1 MHPCGGT
8 LGPTCKVLPAL
19 PVKDLHRPGAYNQ
32 SCCLKQ
38 VQGEPSLW
46 GSPSSIQTL
55 SFFLAQTHHSL
66 LLGCQYAEML
76 RGWVQAQEPVCL
88 PGKKLEEREQGKKA
102 SQVRGSNRRKWT
114 SEGKKHPKGLPGAK
128 ASAVL
133 EGLRSFHWVYGQEGV
148 GPLASERTWEGAG
161 QESDGSGLTRVRG
174 GVAGVRIATGWAE
187 VGEDV
192 CTWPSSTPLGRIQ
205 QRRG

>member
-19 PVKDLHRPGAYNQ
+19 PVKDLHRPGASNQ

-38 VQGEPSLW
+38 VQGKPSLW
-46 GSPSSIQTL
+46 GSSSSIRTL

-66 LLGCQYAEML
+66 WLGCQYVEML

-102 SQVRGSNRRKWT
+102 SQVRGSNRENGRQRER
-114 SEGKKHPKGLPGAK
+114 SIPGHSQEPRG
-128 ASAVL
+128 SAVL
-133 EGLRSFHWVYGQEGV
+133 EGSRSFHWVYGREGV
-148 GPLASERTWEGAG
+148 GPLASEHTWEGAG

-174 GVAGVRIATGWAE
+174 GAAGCQNCNWMG
-187 VGEDV
+187 
-192 CTWPSSTPLGRIQ
+192 
-205 QRRG
+205 

>member
-19 PVKDLHRPGAYNQ
+19 PVKDLHRPGASNH

-46 GSPSSIQTL
+46 GSSSSIQML
-55 SFFLAQTHHSL
+55 SFFPAQTHHSL

-88 PGKKLEEREQGKKA
+88 PGKKLEERKQEKKA

-114 SEGKKHPKGLPGAK
+114 TEGKKHPGGLPGAK
-128 ASAVL
+128 GQCCSGRIEKL
-133 EGLRSFHWVYGQEGV
+133 PLGLWPRGSWPFGQRAYLGRS
-148 GPLASERTWEGAG
+148 RT
-161 QESDGSGLTRVRG
+161 
-174 GVAGVRIATGWAE
+174 GVRW
-187 VGEDV
+187 
-192 CTWPSSTPLGRIQ
+192 L
-205 QRRG
+205 